1 LGNTARHPSTSVP
14 SHRKVESTPGR
25 MIGKMGV
32 LVNTPTLTWAYTR
45 TFKERQRRDNR
56 PTWIVSLIKQDAVYL
71 NKKILNQLRKNISR

>member
-25 MIGKMGV
+25 IGKMGV